1 MKNAR
6 RGMMDVSSL
15 MQRTLARNR
24 LGRGVERAR
33 AILVW
38 PDVVG
43 PELARMTRAK
53 RVERGVLYVEA
64 SDSVLANFLTMQRP
78 LFITKLRG
86 HLDDDSVVDVRFSVG
101 TWTPETP
108 PPPPEPLPAP
118 DEARARRMVKTV
130 DGDLQGPALRA
141 AEAVTRARLWRE
153 RQGWAPCPVC
163 GVPSRVVPCLP
174 CARLLRD
181 PQILEAARQLARRPE
196 RLEALTATFGETEM
210 DAARFLAMTDLG
222 EQLAALALECVESGG
237 AAEYKEFLRATADI
251 WLSLHHRK
259 PRSAL
264 GRSDANALPERV
276 RRVLTA
282 GR

>member
-64 SDSVLANFLTMQRP
+64 SDSVLANFLTMQRS

-86 HLDDDSVVDVRFSVG
+86 HLDDDSVADVRFSVG

-108 PPPPEPLPAP
+108 PPPPEPLPEP

-130 DGDLQGPALRA
+130 RGELQGPALRA

-174 CARLLRD
+174 CARLLQD
-181 PQILEAARQLARRPE
+181 PQIREAARQLARRPE

-210 DAARFLAMTDLG
+210 DAARFLAMTELG
-222 EQLAALALECVESGG
+222 EQLAALALECVEAGG

-259 PRSAL
+259 PRSTL
-264 GRSDANALPERV
+264 TKSDANALPDQV